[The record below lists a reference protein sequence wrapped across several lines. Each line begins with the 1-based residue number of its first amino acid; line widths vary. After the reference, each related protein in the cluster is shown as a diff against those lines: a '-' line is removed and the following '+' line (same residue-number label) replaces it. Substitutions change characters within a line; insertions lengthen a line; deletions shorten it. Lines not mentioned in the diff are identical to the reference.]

1 MASTQ
6 YNIGVLLYVVH
17 NNGFFFSHR
26 KVISGFYLLVDIE
39 KLVEA
44 AGTIQ

>member
-1 MASTQ
+1 M
-6 YNIGVLLYVVH
+6 VFL
-17 NNGFFFSHR
+17 SHR
-26 KVISGFYLLVDIE
+26 KVISGWYQLVDIE